1 MIRWSHILTLT
12 ALVSLV
18 LPMEAWAGKSKL
30 SANHQASKIAATA
43 PTKRTATRA
52 RKKRRQRQK
61 APQTRRKFYQ
71 LKAGTGY
78 RLQDHHRAWGTF
90 TAVMTLQE
98 VLHQFH
104 QTFPE
109 APDLVI
115 HDLSR
120 RRGGKLH
127 PHLSH
132 RSGRD
137 VDIRLP
143 LKPHRDRYVEARPAT
158 LDVEHTWTLIAA
170 LLQSRTIE
178 YIFIDYKLQRVL
190 YRFAKAQGYKRAE
203 LREIFQYPGRHRK
216 GILRHEPGHRG
227 HMHVRFLRKRAALDG
242 LVM

>member
-1 MIRWSHILTLT
+1 MVYWPHILTLMM
-12 ALVSLV
+12 LVSLIF
-18 LPMEAWAGKSKL
+18 PMEVWAGKSKL
-30 SANHQASKIAATA
+30 SANHQVSKIAATA
-43 PTKRTATRA
+43 PTKRRATRA

-71 LKAGTGY
+71 LKAEAGY
-78 RLQDHHRAWGTF
+78 RLQNPHRAWGTF
-90 TAVMTLQE
+90 TAVMTLQAA
-98 VLHQFH
+98 LRNYHQAY
-104 QTFPE
+104 PE

-127 PHLSH
+127 PHVSH

-158 LDVEHTWTLIAA
+158 LDVERTWTLIAA

-190 YRFAKAQGYKRAE
+190 YRFARAQGYKRAE
-203 LREIFQYPGRHRK
+203 LREIFQYPRRHRK

-227 HMHVRFLRKRAALDG
+227 HMHVRFLRKRASLDG